1 MLRYRL
7 LTSLIGVPL
16 VIYIVYLGGY
26 FFFVPLLA
34 IILIG
39 TYEFFSIIKN
49 KKIEYSLYGSFI
61 LNALIPIFVFI
72 GKQRFILLIIII
84 YIFLSSIWK
93 VLIRDDLNKLIEK
106 ISLEVF
112 SAFYVSLFLSYFLL
126 IRGLP
131 HGANLVILLL
141 GTVWLNDSFAYFVGK
156 KWGNIR
162 INKHISPNK
171 TREGAIGGFL
181 GGTLTALVF
190 GYFFHFNLL
199 SVFLLA
205 IIVIAFSQI
214 GDLIESAFKR
224 EVGLKDAGTILPG
237 HGGVLDRFDGLIYGA
252 PVFYYLIIFIFKNL
266 GG

>member
-16 VIYIVYLGGY
+16 IIYIVYLGGY
-26 FFFVPLLA
+26 FFFIPLLV
-34 IILIG
+34 
-39 TYEFFSIIKN
+39 
-49 KKIEYSLYGSFI
+49 IEYSLYGSLI

-72 GKQRFILLIIII
+72 EKQRFLLLLIII
-84 YIFLSSIWK
+84 YIFFSSIWK
-93 VLIRDDLNKLIEK
+93 ALVRDDLNKLIEK

-126 IRGLP
+126 IRDLP
-131 HGANLVILLL
+131 YGAELVILLL

-156 KWGNIR
+156 KWGKVR

-181 GGTLTALVF
+181 GGTLTALIF

-199 SVFLLA
+199 LVFLLA

-252 PVFYYLIIFIFKNL
+252 PVFYYLVIFIFKSL